1 MSALKTSALRLIKP
15 FAYRDY
21 ALLASALVLSTFAAG
36 MWAVAMVY
44 QVRQLGGGPIQL
56 SAVAT
61 ASAAGLLCF
70 VLLGGIMADR
80 HSCRRIVMLVEAL
93 SLAVMGIT
101 AVLAMAGALELWHL
115 MLAGF
120 CGGAGSAF
128 FYPAY
133 SALLPKMLPAEQL
146 LAANGLEGTA
156 RPVVHTALG
165 PMAAGFVVAGLSPA
179 HAIVGICVIHLA
191 ALLMLRRIPNRQA
204 YNAPGPVDGQGQ
216 PGMFR
221 QLREGIGYTVRT
233 RWLLWTLLFSVISVF
248 TFIGPFEVLLPFIVS
263 GNLHGDAKLFSFALA
278 FFGLGSAIGSLL
290 VASAKFPR
298 RYLSLMTACWCLGTL
313 PLALVGYVDAAWML
327 FAILLAFGIT
337 DAVGMV
343 IWGTLLQRRVPGHL
357 LGRISS
363 LDFFVSLALMPL
375 SMAAAG
381 PLTQVLSLQA
391 IFVIAGLASPLFGI
405 IAWWA
410 GKFARDEIAH
420 PLSDPVPAALDGE
433 RS

>member
-1 MSALKTSALRLIKP
+1 MSALKTSVLRLIKP

-36 MWAVAMVY
+36 MWTVAMVY
-44 QVRQLGGGPIQL
+44 QVRRLAGGPVEL
-56 SAVAT
+56 SMVAT
-61 ASAAGLLCF
+61 ANAVGLLCF
-70 VLLGGIMADR
+70 VLFGGIMADR
-80 HSCRRIVMLVEAL
+80 HSCRRILLLVETF
-93 SLAVMGIT
+93 SLVLMSVS
-101 AVLAMAGALELWHL
+101 AVLAITGAIELWHL

-120 CGGAGSAF
+120 LSGAGAAF

-133 SALLPKMLPAEQL
+133 SALLPKILPAGQL
-146 LAANGLEGTA
+146 LAANGLEGTV

-165 PMAAGFVVAGLSPA
+165 PMTAGLLVASLSPA
-179 HAIVGICVIHLA
+179 HAIIGVALVHLL
-191 ALLMLRRIPNRQA
+191 ALLMLRRIPKKDA
-204 YNAPGPVDGQGQ
+204 YNAIALEAGEAKPGII
-216 PGMFR
+216 R
-221 QLREGIGYTVRT
+221 QLREGVGYTVRT

-263 GNLHGDAKLFSFALA
+263 DNLHGDAKLFSFALA
-278 FFGLGSAIGSLL
+278 FFGVGSAVGSLL
-290 VASAKFPR
+290 IASAKFPR

-313 PLALVGYVDAAWML
+313 PLALVGYVEQAWML

-343 IWGTLLQRRVPGHL
+343 IWGTLLQRRVPCHL

-375 SMAAAG
+375 SMAVAG
-381 PLTQVLSLQA
+381 PLTHVLSLQS
-391 IFVIAGLASPLFGI
+391 IFIIAGLASPVFGI

-410 GKFARDEIAH
+410 GKFARDEVEH
-420 PLSDPVPAALDGE
+420 PLIDEPEIVNVENS
-433 RS
+433 

>member
-1 MSALKTSALRLIKP
+1 MSALKTSALRLLKP
-15 FAYRDY
+15 FAVRDY

-36 MWAVAMVY
+36 IWAVAMVY
-44 QVRQLGGGPIQL
+44 QVRRLGGGPVEL
-56 SAVAT
+56 SMVAT
-61 ASAAGLLCF
+61 ASAVGLLCF
-70 VLLGGIMADR
+70 VLFGGIMADR
-80 HSCRRIVMLVEAL
+80 HSCRRIVLLVEVL
-93 SLAVMGIT
+93 SLALMSTT
-101 AVLAMAGALELWHL
+101 ALLSLAGMLELWHL
-115 MLAGF
+115 VIAGF
-120 CGGAGSAF
+120 FGGAGSAF

-133 SALLPKMLPAEQL
+133 SALLPKMLPPEQL

-156 RPVVHTALG
+156 RPVVQTAMG
-165 PMAAGFVVAGLSPA
+165 PMTAGFLVAELSPA
-179 HAIVGICVIHLA
+179 HAIAGISVIHLV
-191 ALLMLRRIPNRQA
+191 ALLMLRRIPNRDA
-204 YNAPGPVDGQGQ
+204 YNAPGPVEGQAQ
-216 PGMFR
+216 PGMLR

-263 GNLHGDAKLFSFALA
+263 ENLQGDAKLFSFALA
-278 FFGLGSAIGSLL
+278 FFGIGGAAGSLL
-290 VASAKFPR
+290 VASSRFPR

-337 DAVGMV
+337 DAAGMV
-343 IWGTLLQRRVPGHL
+343 IWGTLLQRRVPSHL

-381 PLTQVLSLQA
+381 PLTQVLSLQQ
-391 IFVIAGLASPLFGI
+391 IFIIAGLASPLFGI

-410 GKFARDEIAH
+410 GKFARDELEH
-420 PLSDPVPAALDGE
+420 PLDSEPAAVAECEDM
-433 RS
+433 